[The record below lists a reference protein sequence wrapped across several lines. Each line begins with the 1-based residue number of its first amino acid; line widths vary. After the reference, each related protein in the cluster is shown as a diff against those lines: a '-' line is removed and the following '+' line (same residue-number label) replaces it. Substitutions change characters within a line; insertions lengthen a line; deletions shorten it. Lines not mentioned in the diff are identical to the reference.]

1 MANIVKEF
9 PTIKRGRPEV
19 YPYKEWFNGKPWA
32 LKQGVDFH
40 VKPESFKAAIYA
52 RKNKLDLTIKTA
64 TVVDE
69 NGIATVYVQRLMG
82 AAAKARQAKNVRGR
96 KAPAKKVAA

>member
-1 MANIVKEF
+1 MATVVKEF

-19 YPYKEWFNGKPWA
+19 YPYKEWFNGKAWA

-52 RKNKLDLTIKTA
+52 RKNKMDLTIKTA
-64 TVVDE
+64 TVIDK
-69 NGIATVYVQRLMG
+69 NGVATVYVQRLMG
-82 AAAKARQAKNVRGR
+82 AAATKR
-96 KAPAKKVAA
+96 KATNARKVAA